1 MPAPLSSPSTPV
13 VVTGGGSGIGRE
25 VCRALAE
32 VGRPIAAWDRN
43 GDGAAETAELC
54 AALGVATCSATVDVR
69 DTAAIQAALA
79 APLDA
84 LGAVGGLVHAAGV
97 PMGFTPDPLSPEEFD
112 LVLDVNLRAEAVL
125 VRELLPA
132 LRDAGPGSGV
142 VGISSIE
149 GLIGHGNIP
158 AYTAS
163 KHGLIGLTRSLAA
176 RLGPEGIRVNAVC
189 PGYIATPM
197 FLPIVEGNPEAR
209 AGFERRIP
217 MGRLGTPDEIAR
229 LVRFLLSDDAS
240 YMHGA
245 AVVADGG
252 VTAVG
257 GQEYTP
263 L

>member
-79 APLDA
+79 AALDT

-197 FLPIVEGNPEAR
+197 FLPIVEGDPEAR